1 MPKFLKK
8 RWHGYYTVWA
18 FILLLLLVM
27 FVTIYNWTLG
37 LISLIL
43 ASALGIVMIKAEL
56 AFRRELNEY
65 INGLTIRIKRMEGE
79 AVSMLPFGIVL
90 YSEDRTVEW
99 HNRFVAEMFHEKTL
113 VGSSLPNLFP
123 SLPQPKEKK
132 DKDKEKD
139 KEKEAS
145 KEPSSKEFHDEFQL
159 DDRYY
164 GVIHNPQERYVYVYE
179 ITELAVLRDKYEN
192 ERIALGILVPD
203 NLDEAAQGMDDQQRT
218 ALIARVTSEITAW
231 AKRYEVYLRRLSS
244 DRYLMMLNHKSL
256 QELEQSRF
264 VILDEVRGMTADLK
278 VPMTLSIGLAFGS
291 DSISEMGELA
301 QSSLDM
307 ALGRGGDQAAVKSGQ
322 RLSFYGGKSNAVE
335 KRTRVRARV
344 IAHAL
349 RDLMQ
354 ESDRVIV
361 MGHKMPDMDA
371 IGASIGVWK
380 AASLYNVEA
389 RIVLDGVNPSIE
401 RMMDQVNKDEKLSKA
416 FVSPDQAT
424 QMMTEHTL
432 LVVVDTHKAS
442 MTMEPKLV
450 QSATRVVVVD
460 HHRRGEEFINDA
472 VLIYLEPYASSAT
485 ELVTELLQ
493 YIHEKVQFTPLE
505 ATALLAGITL
515 DTKHF
520 ALHTGS
526 RTFEAAGFLRRS
538 GADTIMVQKLMKEDL
553 SEYIAK
559 AEIIKHAKMVYGN
572 IALAVTDPGS
582 KISQMMIAQVA
593 DTLLNMTDVVASF
606 VISERPDGVIG
617 ISARSLGRM
626 NVQVVMERLG
636 GGGHLTNAA
645 VQLEGTLQEA
655 EKQLMNVLAEIEKE
669 EGLFE

>member
-56 AFRRELNEY
+56 AFRRELNDY
-65 INGLTIRIKRMEGE
+65 INGLSIRIKRMEGE

-99 HNRFVAEMFHEKTL
+99 HNRFVAEMFQEKTM
-113 VGSSLPNLFP
+113 VGNPLLNLFP
-123 SLPQPKEKK
+123 KLPQPKEKK
-132 DKDKEKD
+132 DGTKEH
-139 KEKEAS
+139 
-145 KEPSSKEFHDEFQL
+145 SSREFHDEFQL
-159 DDRYY
+159 DDRHY

-179 ITELAVLRDKYEN
+179 ITELAILRDKYEN
-192 ERIALGILVPD
+192 ERLALGILVLD

-218 ALIARVTSEITAW
+218 ALIARVTSEITSW
-231 AKRYEVYLRRLSS
+231 AKQYEVYLRRLSS
-244 DRYLMMLNHKSL
+244 DRYLLMLNHKSL

-264 VILDEVRGMTADLK
+264 VILDEVREMTADLK
-278 VPMTLSIGLAFGS
+278 VPMTLSVGLAFGS

-354 ESDRVIV
+354 ESDRVLI
-361 MGHKMPDMDA
+361 MGHKIPDMDA

-401 RMMDQVNKDEKLSKA
+401 RMMEQVNKDEKLTKA
-416 FVSPDQAT
+416 FVSPEQAT

-472 VLIYLEPYASSAT
+472 VLIYLEPYASSAA

-493 YIHEKVQFTPLE
+493 YIHDKVQFTPLE
-505 ATALLAGITL
+505 ATALLAGITM

-538 GADTIMVQKLMKEDL
+538 GADTIMVQRLMKEDL

-593 DTLLNMTDVVASF
+593 DTLLNMTDVAASF
-606 VISERPDGVIG
+606 VISERPDGLIG

-645 VQLEGTLQEA
+645 VQLEGTLGEA
-655 EKQLMNVLAEIEKE
+655 EKRLTNVLAEIEKE